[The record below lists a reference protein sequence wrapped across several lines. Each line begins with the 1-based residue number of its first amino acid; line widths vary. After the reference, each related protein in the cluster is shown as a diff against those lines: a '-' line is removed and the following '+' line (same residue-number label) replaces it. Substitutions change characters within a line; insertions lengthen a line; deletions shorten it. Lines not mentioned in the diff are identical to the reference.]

1 MIKELILSN
10 AELATLTNRV
20 QLSNLQAGSEFV
32 SIIDKAILRVVIITP
47 DAVVCNK
54 VQDLYFNPIAKPKP
68 VRVWYSSNDVT
79 NGLSGC
85 WTIEEFKQL
94 MQTKLQSLLANF

>member
-20 QLSNLQAGSEFV
+20 RLSDLQPGAQFV
-32 SIIDKAILRVVIITP
+32 SIIDRAILQVVTITP
-47 DAVVCNK
+47 DAVFCNK
-54 VQDLYFNPIAKPKP
+54 VQDLYFNAIAKPKP
-68 VRVWYSSNDVT
+68 VRVWYSSSAET
-79 NGLSGC
+79 YGLSGC